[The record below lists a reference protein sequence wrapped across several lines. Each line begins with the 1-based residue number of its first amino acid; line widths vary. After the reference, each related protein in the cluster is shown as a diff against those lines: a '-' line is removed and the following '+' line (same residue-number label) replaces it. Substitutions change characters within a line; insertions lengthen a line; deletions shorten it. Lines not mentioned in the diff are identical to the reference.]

1 MKDIKLFF
9 NWLDA
14 NGIYDEYVYAWEMDH
29 DLDFSYSFKN
39 WVRNEDISISR
50 LIIAAFTWDDTDEG
64 QDFWEDY
71 HYRWL
76 SYYQTQQKNYPKISI
91 Y

>member
-1 MKDIKLFF
+1 MEDIKLFF

-14 NGIYDEYVYAWEMDH
+14 KGIYCEYVYEWEIDH

-39 WVRNEDISISR
+39 WIRDEEISIPS
-50 LIIAAFTWDDTDEG
+50 LIIAAFTWSDTEEG

-71 HYRWL
+71 HYQWQC
-76 SYYQTQQKNYPKISI
+76 YYKNQGAYPNISI

>member
-1 MKDIKLFF
+1 MEDIKIFF
-9 NWLDA
+9 NWLDVH
-14 NGIYDEYVYAWEMDH
+14 GIYDEYIYEWEMDH

-39 WVRNEDISISR
+39 WIQDEEISILS
-50 LIIAAFTWDDTDEG
+50 LIIAAFTWSDTEEG

-71 HYRWL
+71 HCQWQR
-76 SYYQTQQKNYPKISI
+76 YYKNQKAYPNISI

>member
-1 MKDIKLFF
+1 MEDIKIFF

-14 NGIYDEYVYAWEMDH
+14 NGIYSEYIYEWEMDH
-29 DLDFSYSFKN
+29 DLDFSYSFKD
-39 WVRNEDISISR
+39 WVRDEGIRIPS
-50 LIIAAFTWDDTDEG
+50 LIIAAFTWDETDSG

-71 HYRWL
+71 HYQWQR
-76 SYYQTQQKNYPKISI
+76 YYKSQGDHPDISI